1 MASNQNQTSI
11 RAVFG
16 ALFLALWLAA
26 LDQTVV
32 STALPTMVGDLGGL
46 SYLSWVVTAYLL
58 TSTVAGPLYGKFGD
72 LYGRKIVLQ
81 VAIAVF
87 LVGSA
92 LCGIAQN
99 MVELIVFRALEGAG
113 GGGLIVI
120 TIAVIGDLIPPR
132 ERGRYQGFFG
142 AVFGVATIV
151 GPLVGGFFV
160 DHLSWRWIFYINL
173 PTGILALAVIAA
185 VLPSHSTRRQH
196 AVDYL
201 GALLLTAA
209 LSAVILF
216 TGLGGR
222 TFPWTSPVMIGLMA
236 ASIAGVIAFVAL
248 EMRAREPILP
258 MSLFANR
265 NFAVAS
271 SVGFIVGLSL
281 FGAVTFLPIYLQVV
295 KGVSPSISGLLLM
308 PMMLGMLATSVISGR
323 MISRFG
329 RYKLFPILGTATMTF
344 GLGALSLLAIDSGDW
359 QTAIDALWL
368 GLGMGMV
375 MQVLLIAVQN
385 SVDYEQLGVA
395 TSGTMLFRSL
405 GGALGVAL
413 FGAIFANRLHAQLA
427 EPGMDFLATIIPAAA
442 RGLPPDMHQEYITA
456 VMTALRPVFLA
467 AAGISALGFALTFL
481 LREHPLREGAPA
493 EGMGESFAM
502 PRDATSLEELER
514 IIALLVARENRW
526 RVYADLARRAA
537 IELPAPELW
546 MLARLGE
553 REPMTLSSLSAELE
567 IPEQQLALPLDA
579 LCERGIA
586 DKKANG
592 KLELTPAGAAMRDRI
607 VAARRKGLAD
617 MLARWRPQ
625 EHPDVLALIERMAQA
640 LTSDLP
646 APKAA

>member
-46 SYLSWVVTAYLL
+46 TYLSWVVTAYLL

-99 MVELIVFRALEGAG
+99 MLQLIVFRALEGAG

-151 GPLVGGFFV
+151 GPLVGGFLV

-185 VLPSHSTRRQH
+185 VLPSRSTRRQH
-196 AVDYL
+196 AVDYG

-216 TGLGGR
+216 TGLGG
-222 TFPWTSPVMIGLMA
+222 TAFPWTSPVMIGLMA

-385 SVDYEQLGVA
+385 SVDYERLGVA

-427 EPGMDFLATIIPAAA
+427 GPGMDFLATVIPAAA

-456 VMTALRPVFLA
+456 VMAALRPVFLA

-514 IIALLVARENRW
+514 IIALLVASENRW

-553 REPMTLSSLSAELE
+553 REPMTLASLSAELK
-567 IPEQQLALPLDA
+567 IPQQQLALPLHA

-586 DKKANG
+586 EKNRNG
-592 KLELTPAGAAMRDRI
+592 KLELTPAGAAMRDRV

-617 MLARWRPQ
+617 MLARWRPE